1 MERLKDF
8 VGEME
13 ITYKR
18 TNTLTQTIKSSKD
31 AERFLRPYFESCMD
45 NHEEF
50 KVLHLNRANMIVN
63 IHEVSKG
70 TEMACLVPIK
80 DILRQVILMKT
91 QSIIIAHN
99 HPSGGLVPSRQDID
113 ISNKIRNAAKLFD
126 VTLLDSLILTR
137 EGYYSLADNND
148 I

>member
-31 AERFLRPYFESCMD
+31 AERFLRPYFENCMD